1 MGKSRVR
8 YHLLAL
14 AVVLVWGVTF
24 VCTKVLIGAGL
35 HPVDI
40 FWIRFVLAY
49 AGIWLYILLTGRD
62 RTLWYGWKEELVFLF
77 LGITGGSF
85 YFLTENMALC
95 YSYATNVSIL
105 VSTAPLLTALVC
117 SLFYPSERMK
127 GWQVIGSI
135 IAFVGVIL
143 VVLNGQL
150 VLHLN
155 PLGDM
160 LALSAALAWAF
171 YSLFMRRIMG
181 RYSMDFI
188 TRKIFAYG
196 IISILPYFWLV
207 EPFSMTEAMLAKPV
221 VIVNLLFLSVIA
233 SNACYL
239 LWNWVLKEVGVV
251 HASNFIYLQSFVT
264 MVVSAI
270 VLDERITPM
279 AIAGAIILILG
290 MLRALK

>member
-1 MGKSRVR
+1 MR
-8 YHLLAL
+8 H
-14 AVVLVWGVTF
+14 VWGYIGALVVVCIWGSTF
-24 VCTKVLIGAGL
+24 VSSKVLLDVGMRPA
-35 HPVDI
+35 DI
-40 FWIRFVLAY
+40 FLVRFVIAY
-49 AGIWLYILLTGRD
+49 ICM
-62 RTLWYGWKEELVFLF
+62 LVISHRRLFADNWHDEFVLF
-77 LGITGGSF
+77 LLGIMGGSL

-95 YSYATNVSIL
+95 HSYATNVSIL

-117 SLFYPSERMK
+117 SIFYRSERMK
-127 GWQVIGSI
+127 GKQVIGSL

-155 PLGDM
+155 PLGDL

-181 RYSMDFI
+181 NYSMDFI

-196 IISILPYFWLV
+196 IISIVPYFLFV

-221 VIVNLLFLSVIA
+221 VIANLLFLSVIA

-251 HASNFIYLQSFVT
+251 HASNFIYLQSLVT

-270 VLDERITPM
+270 VLDERITLM
-279 AIAGAIILILG
+279 AIAGAVILILG

>member
-1 MGKSRVR
+1 MKRFSG
-8 YHLLAL
+8 YIGAL
-14 AVVLVWGVTF
+14 VVVCIWGSTF
-24 VCTKVLIGAGL
+24 VSSKVLLDVGL
-35 HPVDI
+35 RPADI
-40 FWIRFVLAY
+40 FLVRFVIAY
-49 AGIWLYILLTGRD
+49 LCMLLISHKRLFAD
-62 RTLWYGWKEELVFLF
+62 NWQDELVLF
-77 LGITGGSF
+77 LLGIMGGSL

-171 YSLFMRRIMG
+171 YSLFIRRIMG

-207 EPFSMTEAMLAKPV
+207 EPF
-221 VIVNLLFLSVIA
+221 LSVIA

-251 HASNFIYLQSFVT
+251 HASNFIYLQSLVT

-270 VLDERITPM
+270 VLDERITLM
-279 AIAGAIILILG
+279 AIAGAVILIFG

>member
-1 MGKSRVR
+1 MKRFSG
-8 YHLLAL
+8 YIGAL
-14 AVVLVWGVTF
+14 VVVCIWGSTF
-24 VCTKVLIGAGL
+24 VSSKVLLDVGL
-35 HPVDI
+35 RPADI
-40 FWIRFVLAY
+40 FLVRFVIAY
-49 AGIWLYILLTGRD
+49 LCMLLISHKRLFAD
-62 RTLWYGWKEELVFLF
+62 NWQDELVLF
-77 LGITGGSF
+77 LLGIMGGSL

-221 VIVNLLFLSVIA
+221 VIVNLLFLSGTVTGLR
-233 SNACYL
+233 SYWPMYL
-239 LWNWVLKEVGVV
+239 L
-251 HASNFIYLQSFVT
+251 
-264 MVVSAI
+264 
-270 VLDERITPM
+270 
-279 AIAGAIILILG
+279 
-290 MLRALK
+290 